1 MNNGE
6 QQKEVRVASIGI
18 SVSIKGEIKG
28 SEDLTV
34 DGQVEGKIEL
44 PEHTLT
50 IGPNAT
56 VVADINA
63 KVVTVFCSVIGTV
76 IARQGRVKLRPI
88 AAPQIDFASLPDVF
102 QKALEQEQTV
112 TTQINALYELAFKEK
127 AFAALVELARQELQ
141 VAVGQVGK
149 DGNAP

>member
-1 MNNGE
+1 MCVMSNNGE
-6 QQKEVRVASIGI
+6 QQKDVRVATIGV

-28 SEDLTV
+28 SEDLTI

-63 KVVTVFCSVIGTV
+63 KVVTVFGSVIGTV
-76 IARQGRVKLRPI
+76 VAREKADVRKT
-88 AAPQIDFASLPDVF
+88 ASLEGSLTCGRLAV
-102 QKALEQEQTV
+102 QEG
-112 TTQINALYELAFKEK
+112 
-127 AFAALVELARQELQ
+127 ARLNGKIETKNKP
-141 VAVGQVGK
+141 VAVKSQ
-149 DGNAP
+149 NAA

>member
-1 MNNGE
+1 MWNNGE
-6 QQKEVRVASIGI
+6 QQQKDVRVATIGI
-18 SVSIKGEIKG
+18 SVSIKGEING

-63 KVVTVFCSVIGTV
+63 KVVTVFGSVIGSV
-76 IARQGRVKLRPI
+76 VAR
-88 AAPQIDFASLPDVF
+88 
-102 QKALEQEQTV
+102 
-112 TTQINALYELAFKEK
+112 EK
-127 AFAALVELARQELQ
+127 ADIRKTASIEGSLTCGRLAVQEGATINGKIETKQRPVAADRAKAEKA
-141 VAVGQVGK
+141 A
-149 DGNAP
+149 

>member
-1 MNNGE
+1 MWNNGE
-6 QQKEVRVASIGI
+6 QQKDARVATIGI

-34 DGQVEGKIEL
+34 DGQVEGRIDL

-63 KVVTVFCSVIGTV
+63 KIVTIFGTV
-76 IARQGRVKLRPI
+76 IGSIIAR
-88 AAPQIDFASLPDVF
+88 
-102 QKALEQEQTV
+102 
-112 TTQINALYELAFKEK
+112 EK
-127 AFAALVELARQELQ
+127 ADIRKTASVEGSLGCGRLAVQEGATINGKVETKNRPARTKSETAALAT
-141 VAVGQVGK
+141 VA
-149 DGNAP
+149 

>member
-6 QQKEVRVASIGI
+6 QQKDLRVATIGI

-63 KVVTVFCSVIGTV
+63 KVVTVFGSVIGTV
-76 IARQGRVKLRPI
+76 VAR
-88 AAPQIDFASLPDVF
+88 
-102 QKALEQEQTV
+102 
-112 TTQINALYELAFKEK
+112 EK
-127 AFAALVELARQELQ
+127 ADIRKTASVEGSLSCGRLAVQEGARINGKVETKNLPVAAAKSEKA
-141 VAVGQVGK
+141 A
-149 DGNAP
+149 

>member
-1 MNNGE
+1 MWNNGE
-6 QQKEVRVASIGI
+6 QQKDVRVATIGI

-63 KVVTVFCSVIGTV
+63 KVVTVFGSVIGTV
-76 IARQGRVKLRPI
+76 VAR
-88 AAPQIDFASLPDVF
+88 
-102 QKALEQEQTV
+102 
-112 TTQINALYELAFKEK
+112 EK
-127 AFAALVELARQELQ
+127 ADIRKSASVEGSLTCGRLAVQEGATINGKVETKSRPVIAKSEKAA
-141 VAVGQVGK
+141 
-149 DGNAP
+149 